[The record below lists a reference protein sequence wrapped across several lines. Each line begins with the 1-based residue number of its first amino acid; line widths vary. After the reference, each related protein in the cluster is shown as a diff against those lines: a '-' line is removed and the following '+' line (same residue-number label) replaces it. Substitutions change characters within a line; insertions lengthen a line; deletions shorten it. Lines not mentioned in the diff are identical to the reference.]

1 MTHPLAK
8 FSRVW
13 MAPLI
18 LAAVLLASAPAAVA
32 DGEAVATI
40 LEDVLGRSD
49 DTRSL
54 WVGCERIHAG
64 GDLVRF
70 YRERGFAPAWVL
82 AGAPSPQAREFARV
96 LADAGRHGL
105 TPDEYHYGCIRD
117 WLAYFR
123 RGGSDQALVRDRA
136 LAGFDIVM
144 TDAFITFASHLAGG
158 KVDPATIYP
167 QWVARKRSLEVLE
180 VLTAL
185 DTHGSVDQLLSA
197 LTPAHPDYQRQ
208 VAAAEDLRRIVDAGG
223 WSRLDP
229 GKTLQRDDS
238 GPEVRK
244 LRERLAIGGDLRDR
258 GLQEADFD
266 AVLAGA
272 VARFQRRHGL
282 EPDGVVG
289 RATLRALNVSADQRL
304 RQLLLN
310 LERWRWI
317 PHDLGR
323 RYILVNAAD
332 FSLVA
337 VEDGALRLAMR
348 VIVGEAFQKTPVF
361 SREMR
366 YLEINPYW
374 NVPHS
379 IAVAEY
385 LPRIRRDPAY
395 LAANHFQL
403 LADWRPDS
411 AVIDPLGVD
420 WGAIS
425 AERFPGRL
433 RQLPGPWNAL
443 GRIKFM
449 FPNPFNVYLH
459 DTPGH
464 SLFNRRQRALSH
476 GCIRLEEPLE
486 LAAFVL
492 EGTPGW
498 DLASIRAAVDG
509 GIRQTVRPARDC
521 MVHLL
526 YWTAWVDAD
535 GTVNFREDVYERDGV
550 LWAALNRE
558 PLEQLGAPLRL
569 TGAAEIREQVA
580 ELPTRSEPAPHRRE

>member
-1 MTHPLAK
+1 MNLL
-8 FSRVW
+8 FSKGALRV
-13 MAPLI
+13 APLI
-18 LAAVLLASAPAAVA
+18 LAAVLLAQMPAAA
-32 DGEAVATI
+32 AGDEAVATV
-40 LEDVLGRSD
+40 LRDVLGRTD

-70 YRERGFAPAWVL
+70 YRERGFAPAWIH

-105 TPDEYHYGCIRD
+105 TPADYHYSCIRD

-123 RGGSDQALVRDRA
+123 RGGIDQDPLGERA

-144 TDAFITFASHLAGG
+144 TDAFITFAYHLAGG
-158 KVDPATIYP
+158 KVDPETIDP
-167 QWVARKRSLEVLE
+167 QWVAPKRALEVLE

-185 DTHGSVDQLLSA
+185 ETHGSVDHLLAA
-197 LTPAHPDYQRQ
+197 LTPVHPDYQRL
-208 VAAAEDLRRIVDAGG
+208 VTAAEDLRRIVDAGG
-223 WSRLDP
+223 WP
-229 GKTLQRDDS
+229 GLNPGRTLRRDDAGS
-238 GPEVRK
+238 EVIK
-244 LRERLAIGGDLRDR
+244 LRERLAVSGDLRDR
-258 GLQEADFD
+258 GQREMEFD

-289 RATLRALNVSADQRL
+289 RATLRALNVSAEQRL
-304 RQLLLN
+304 QQLLLN

-332 FSLVA
+332 FSLTA
-337 VEDGALRLAMR
+337 VEEGALRLAMR
-348 VIVGEAFQKTPVF
+348 VIVGEAYQKTPVF
-361 SREMR
+361 SRKMR

-374 NVPHS
+374 NVPRS
-379 IAVAEY
+379 ITVAEY
-385 LPRIRRDPAY
+385 LPKIRRDPGY

-403 LADWRPDS
+403 LADWSPDG

-420 WGAIS
+420 WGAVS

-459 DTPGH
+459 DTPGR
-464 SLFNRRQRALSH
+464 SLFSRRQRALSH
-476 GCIRLEEPLE
+476 GCIRLEKPLQ

-492 EGTPGW
+492 EGTPEW
-498 DLASIRAAVDG
+498 DLAAIQAAVDSG
-509 GIRQTVRPARDC
+509 LRQTVRPLRGC

-526 YWTAWVDAD
+526 YWTAWVDQD

-558 PLEQLGAPLRL
+558 PLEELGVPLRL
-569 TGAAEIREQVA
+569 PAAAEDWAQVA

>member
-1 MTHPLAK
+1 MSKSFRVLMT
-8 FSRVW
+8 
-13 MAPLI
+13 PLI
-18 LAAVLLASAPAAVA
+18 LAAAMLASAAAAAV
-32 DGEAVATI
+32 DGQDVATV
-40 LEDVLGRSD
+40 LRDVLGRSED
-49 DTRSL
+49 SRSL

-70 YRERGFAPAWVL
+70 YRERGFTPVWVHS
-82 AGAPSPQAREFARV
+82 GAPSPQAREFARV

-105 TPDEYHYGCIRD
+105 TPADYHYSCIRE

-123 RGGSDQALVRDRA
+123 RGGGDQDPVSDRA

-144 TDAFITFASHLAGG
+144 TDAFITFAFHLAGG
-158 KVDPATIYP
+158 KVDPETIYP
-167 QWVARKRSLEVLE
+167 QWVARKHSLEVIE
-180 VLTAL
+180 VLAAL
-185 DTHGSVDQLLSA
+185 DSHGSVDQLLAA
-197 LTPAHPDYQRQ
+197 LMPAHPDYQRQ

-223 WSRLDP
+223 WPSLNP

-238 GPEVRK
+238 GPEVLR
-244 LRERLAIGGDLRDR
+244 LRERLAISGDLRDR
-258 GLQEADFD
+258 GQREVEFD

-348 VIVGEAFQKTPVF
+348 VIVGEAYQRTPVF

-374 NVPHS
+374 NVPDS

-385 LPRIRRDPAY
+385 LPKIRRDPAY
-395 LAANHFQL
+395 VAANHFQL
-403 LADWRPDS
+403 LADWRSDS
-411 AVIDPLGVD
+411 AVIDPFGVD
-420 WGAIS
+420 WDAVS
-425 AERFPGRL
+425 ADRFPGRL

-459 DTPGH
+459 DTPGRG
-464 SLFNRRQRALSH
+464 LFNRRQRALSH
-476 GCIRLEEPLE
+476 GCIRLEKPLE
-486 LAAFVL
+486 LASFVL

-498 DLASIRAAVDG
+498 DLPAIRAAVDG
-509 GIRQTVRPARDC
+509 GLRQTVRPLKGC
-521 MVHLL
+521 TVHLL

-558 PLEQLGAPLRL
+558 PLEQLGIPLRL
-569 TGAAEIREQVA
+569 PGAAEDWAQVA

>member
-1 MTHPLAK
+1 MNHLLGRS
-8 FSRVW
+8 SRLW
-13 MAPLI
+13 LAPLV
-18 LAAVLLASAPAAVA
+18 LATVLLASGPVAAASV
-32 DGEAVATI
+32 EAVATV
-40 LEDVLGRSD
+40 LRDVLGRSED
-49 DTRSL
+49 SRSL

-70 YRERGFAPAWVL
+70 YRNRGFVPVWVH
-82 AGAPSPQAREFARV
+82 AGTPSVQAREFARV

-105 TPDEYHYGCIRD
+105 TPADYHYGCIRD

-123 RGGSDQALVRDRA
+123 RGGSDQALVSDRA

-144 TDAFITFASHLAGG
+144 TDAFITFASHLVGG
-158 KVDPATIYP
+158 KVDPETIYP

-180 VLTAL
+180 VLSAL
-185 DTHGSVDQLLSA
+185 DSHGSVVRLLAA
-197 LTPAHPDYQRQ
+197 LSPAHPDYQRQ
-208 VAAAEDLRRIVDAGG
+208 VAAAEELRRIVDAGG
-223 WSRLDP
+223 WPSLDP
-229 GKTLQRDDS
+229 GKTLRRDDS
-238 GPEVRK
+238 EPEVRK
-244 LRERLAIGGDLRDR
+244 LRERLAISGDLRDR
-258 GLQEADFD
+258 GLREADFD

-289 RATLRALNVSADQRL
+289 RATLRALNVPADQRL

-337 VEDGALRLAMR
+337 VADGAQRLSMR
-348 VIVGEAFQKTPVF
+348 VIVGEAYQKTPVF

-379 IAVAEY
+379 ITVAEY
-385 LPRIRRDPAY
+385 LPKIRRDPAY

-411 AVIDPLGVD
+411 AVIDPAGVD
-420 WGAIS
+420 WDAVS

-459 DTPGH
+459 DTPGR

-476 GCIRLEEPLE
+476 GCIRLEKPLE

-498 DLASIRAAVDG
+498 DLADIRAAVDG
-509 GIRQTVRPARDC
+509 GLRQTVRPLKGC
-521 MVHLL
+521 TVHLL

-569 TGAAEIREQVA
+569 NGSAAILELVA